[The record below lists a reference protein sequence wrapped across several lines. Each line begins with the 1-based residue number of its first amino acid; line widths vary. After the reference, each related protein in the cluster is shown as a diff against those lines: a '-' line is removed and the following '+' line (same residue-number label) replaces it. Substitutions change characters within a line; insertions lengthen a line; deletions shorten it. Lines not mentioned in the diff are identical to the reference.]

1 MANCQAV
8 FTFLTNVR
16 NRAAT
21 PSLAPADIASLQQL
35 QLISYLT
42 ADQYAAMRSE
52 VDTISQVSGDIAAR
66 AQERARLSQQA
77 EVDSRKT
84 HSILFHLE
92 AKDKRDATVQQEAQ
106 EEGAVRA
113 ADSDLAA
120 REQGLDSLIARK
132 SLLDTLTPCNGAYVA
147 LTALGAKELRDLS
160 FRLYRSSDVDFTV
173 YSAQRRA
180 VDQELNGM
188 ADRGAQYVGGL
199 MAPLEKVDRS
209 NLWAVG
215 IGLAKLQ
222 PDVAQGER
230 VYLDA
235 YGRIG
240 GLAHNVENQ
249 IMAAEILSCLP
260 RGVADAMPA
269 LEQLEHDARHDAR
282 VPKESSLG
290 VASVLLLGQRADGT
304 FATNELVRFLQMTL
318 SYESAA
324 LMAIV
329 NRPDVASKFAA
340 LRSTFASWGYQASE
354 DVELASAYLAISE
367 LPVEGI
373 TTKLAILAKGL
384 GTYLEYPLVAAAI
397 LASVPVLEAN
407 ESLNLLEEAY
417 DIVGRRA
424 MPSSQAELI
433 CLAVRMV
440 HGVRT
445 ETITGLDSTQVPAP
459 TAAGL
464 GYGGPRPMF
473 MGGFFYGS
481 MIVMH
486 GGYYSTFSGIGGVH
500 PGHVHGGGGGFS
512 G

>member
-16 NRAAT
+16 NRSAT
-21 PSLAPADIASLQQL
+21 PSLAPADITALQQL

-42 ADQYAAMRSE
+42 AEQYAAMRSE
-52 VDTISQVSGDIAAR
+52 IDTIAQVSGDIAQR

-77 EVDSRKT
+77 EDDFRKT

-92 AKDKRDATVQQEAQ
+92 SKDKRDAALREEAQ
-106 EEGAVRA
+106 EEGAVRR

-120 REQGLDSLIARK
+120 REQGLDSLIAKR
-132 SLLDTLTPCNGAYVA
+132 SLLDTLTPCDGAYVA
-147 LTALGAKELRDLS
+147 LTALGAKELRDLG
-160 FRLYRSSDVDFTV
+160 FRLYRASDVDFAA
-173 YSAQRRA
+173 YCAQRQS

-188 ADRGAQYVGGL
+188 ADRGAQYVGDL
-199 MAPLEKVDRS
+199 AAPLARVDRA

-222 PDVAQGER
+222 PEVGQGER

-235 YGRIG
+235 FGRIG
-240 GLAHNVENQ
+240 SLAHNVENQ
-249 IMAAEILSCLP
+249 LMAAEILSCLP
-260 RGVADAMPA
+260 RGVEDAMPA
-269 LEQLEHDARHDAR
+269 LTQLEHDARHVAR

-304 FATNELVRFLQMTL
+304 FATGELAQFLQMTL

-329 NRPDVASKFAA
+329 NRPDVASKFTA
-340 LRSTFASWGYQASE
+340 LRSMFASWGYQASE

-373 TTKLAILAKGL
+373 STKLAILARGL

-445 ETITGLDSTQVPAP
+445 ETITGMDSTQVPTPA
-459 TAAGL
+459 AAGV

-473 MGGFFYGS
+473 MPGFFYGPL
-481 MIVMH
+481 IVMH